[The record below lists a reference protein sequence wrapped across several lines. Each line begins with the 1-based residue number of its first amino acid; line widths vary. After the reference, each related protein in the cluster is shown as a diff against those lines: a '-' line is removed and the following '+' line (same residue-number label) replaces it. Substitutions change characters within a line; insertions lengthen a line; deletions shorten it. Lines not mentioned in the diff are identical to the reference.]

1 MAVALLCSVGAM
13 AQSAEHMRWQGTFNN
28 SFWSNWEISLGGGVN
43 YTAWH
48 KLGFKQKQTGDVGWQ
63 VEIGATKWFNPI
75 VGARLQYVVGQLN
88 SSDNNGLK
96 GTWMMP
102 HAEGII
108 NLSNW
113 IGGYREDRLYY
124 AKLFA
129 GAGVSFVNVGN
140 DGGYGFAGVAG
151 MINTFRVSDAFD
163 INLELKGALMA
174 GRDMPRGIDA
184 LAKKC
189 GQIYSL
195 SVGVTYR
202 FNNRNWMAAYS
213 QADVDAYLAAIA
225 ALEVEALESAQSEQ
239 QLAQQLEAQ
248 TKATDQALAENKTL
262 RQDIK
267 IEQQHTV
274 IGEWAIFF
282 NLNSARL
289 LDRAKASLE
298 LVTKAIKEAPADRI
312 FTIVGHADAKTGS
325 PAYNQTLSE
334 KRAKAVYEYLIKH
347 GIDSS
352 RLTWKGVGSTDSIF
366 PVYYTNRVVIIK

>member
-1 MAVALLCSVGAM
+1 MGVM
-13 AQSAEHMRWQGTFNN
+13 NN
-28 SFWSNWEISLGGGVN
+28 GFWSNWEISLGGGVN

-48 KLGFKQKQTGDVGWQ
+48 KLGFDQKQTGDVGWQ

-88 SSDNNGLK
+88 TSDDNGLK

-102 HAEGII
+102 HAEALV

-129 GAGVSFVNVGN
+129 GAGVSFVNVGDN
-140 DGGYGFAGVAG
+140 GGYGLAGVAG

-163 INLELKGALMA
+163 INLELKGVLTS
-174 GRDMPRGIDA
+174 GRDMPRGIDV
-184 LAKKC
+184 LADKC
-189 GQIYSL
+189 GQIYSV
-195 SVGVTYR
+195 SVGLTYR
-202 FNNRNWMAAYS
+202 FNQRSWSPAYS
-213 QADVDAYLAAIA
+213 QTDVDAYLAAIA

-239 QLAQQLEAQ
+239 QLTEQLAAQ

-262 RQDIK
+262 REDIK
-267 IEQQHTV
+267 VEQQHTIV
-274 IGEWAIFF
+274 GEWAVFF

-289 LDRAKASLE
+289 TDRGKASLE
-298 LVTKAIKEAPADRI
+298 LVVKAIKEAPADKH

-325 PAYNQTLSE
+325 AAYNQTLSE

-347 GIDSS
+347 GIDSN